1 MLLLHTNQLVRSLE
15 RIKRLPLP
23 PTIAHTSVVLRTL
36 RTSLRLP
43 QAAVLAIVDHTRE
56 TIGVGETS
64 AGPAALFDLAAA
76 TAHVSERL
84 LVGSLGDFTDV
95 PDLEKGVPFRVD
107 GGDASGEGEKGDE
120 EGLELH
126 A

>member
-1 MLLLHTNQLVRSLE
+1 MLLLHTNHLVRRLE

-23 PTIAHTSVVLRTL
+23 PAVAHTSVVLRTL

-56 TIGVGETS
+56 TIGVWETS
-64 AGPAALFDLAAA
+64 AGPAAFFDFAAA

-84 LVGSLGDFTDV
+84 LVGSLGDFANV
-95 PDLEKGVPFRVD
+95 PDLEEGVPFRVD
-107 GGDASGEGEKGDE
+107 RRDAGDKGEKGDE
-120 EGLELH
+120 EGLEMH
-126 A
+126 G